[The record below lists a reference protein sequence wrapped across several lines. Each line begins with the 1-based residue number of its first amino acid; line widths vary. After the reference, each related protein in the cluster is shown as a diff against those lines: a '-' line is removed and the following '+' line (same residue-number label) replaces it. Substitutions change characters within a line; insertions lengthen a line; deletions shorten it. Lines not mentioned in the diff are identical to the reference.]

1 MIVMAAFI
9 TWLVTAGGG
18 LCLVAIWVIE
28 FDQSD
33 AASPP
38 AQDGGQRARPARGRR
53 PGAWAGY
60 LITDR
65 SKFAWAAVATLGVVM
80 LLGLTMAV
88 RWISVYRAHRT
99 PLPVLVP
106 IGAHGAVERA
116 PASPPERHLPLPL
129 VLAHGLLA
137 GCTVVLVLLSALDV
151 VGS

>member
-28 FDQSD
+28 FDQSA
-33 AASPP
+33 AASLLPRTVVS
-38 AQDGGQRARPARGRR
+38 AHGLLAVVGL
-53 PGAWAGY
+53 GAWAGY